1 MEPNKLFTHDRL
13 SDFVDNYKK
22 FVATKKKEQEEL
34 DPNLNAYS
42 YYHFSN
48 NPNGIIVDLIGRFGQ
63 NILSA
68 VSAWSPMKN
77 KNGIDAW
84 KINLARGLGKFR
96 ESEYALF
103 QSKKISGLEF
113 VINYDDIPAGYY
125 SNAPKMNID
134 QRNYA
139 YKSSISHTDRGTDNS
154 VTGISNNFSDLQT
167 ATSNKLGLN
176 RTSLIYKMISVD
188 WHGFFLGQAGNY
200 TITCNAENCLFY
212 IWVGDKAVCE
222 FMNGNSDV
230 NNNQTT
236 SEKLF
241 FPYEQFRYIRIQ
253 IYYFGNVQENVSFE
267 ILFNRIT
274 LENNTEMKE
283 TLSFNNSQNI
293 RSSMFQSNKI
303 SNLMAKDESNNSI
316 ESNGYSPSSSPSPS
330 KQSIKVTDFFC
341 HVPKYFPFI
350 LYCSFVSENERDFL
364 NNQFLC
370 YSMVEFK
377 NDILVVTDYEQLGI
391 FYQNIRMFM
400 SAVLNNNYDYND
412 SNRLSY
418 GVMSPINIQYTIIE
432 PGSSNSPTN
441 EITNGAPFA
450 FSLYKLNS
458 DLRMGKIYQ
467 IEGSLNENFAYPMKE
482 MDKEFIKNSLNYA
495 KDYEVYPGYYPNTN
509 SLDVQYYNKAV
520 NKNELQCKE
529 LCNNSSNCAYYY
541 SYSSNGTNKCIIDSQ
556 NSVPTFNRVPPK
568 NTNEPVDKGTT
579 SLKLRNYQ
587 FNINS
592 GNKECLN
599 LNDDIKHNELPV
611 LNNSNYSDTFKYSN
625 YNLDNKM
632 KIQSP
637 NDMGICGNPEYKKK
651 LHEAEDILF
660 KDTTYNKNGT
670 FVENFSGEIPDS
682 KYTDAIDDTSDGI
695 RTNLNNELL
704 YANKQQVINNN
715 NKELN
720 TLIPEYE
727 NVRKELIDT
736 EQKYVSSHIQSS
748 NQTGVRIMK
757 KQIMDNNELYLSSK
771 LLFTLG
777 TVSVTTL
784 LVFAIV
790 LAQD

>member
-22 FVATKKKEQEEL
+22 FVQTKKKEQEEL

-48 NPNGIIVDLIGRFGQ
+48 NPNGIIMNSIGRFGQ

-96 ESEYALF
+96 ESEHALF
-103 QSKKISGLEF
+103 QSNKKSGLEF
-113 VINYDDIPAGYY
+113 VINYDDIPTGLYN
-125 SNAPKMNID
+125 NAPKMNID

-139 YKSSISHTDRGTDNS
+139 YKSSVQHTDRGTDNS
-154 VTGISNNFSDLQT
+154 VIGISNDFSNLQA
-167 ATSNKLGLN
+167 ATSNKLSLN
-176 RTSLIYKMISVD
+176 KTSLIYKMVSVD

-200 TITCNAENCLFY
+200 TINCNAENCLFY

-253 IYYFGNVQENVSFE
+253 IYYFGNVQDNVSFE

-274 LENNTEMKE
+274 LENKTEMKE
-283 TLSFNNSQNI
+283 TLSFNNENI
-293 RSSMFQSNKI
+293 RSSMFQSNI
-303 SNLMAKDESNNSI
+303 VPNLMAA
-316 ESNGYSPSSSPSPS
+316 NGPSPSPS
-330 KQSIKVTDFFC
+330 PSPSPYKKATNANEFFY
-341 HVPKYFPFI
+341 HVPKYFPLI
-350 LYCSFVSENERDFL
+350 LYCAFVSENEQDFL

-377 NDILVVTDYEQLGI
+377 NDILVVKDYDQLGI

-400 SAVLNNNYDYND
+400 RAVLDNKYDYND

-418 GVMSPINIQYTIIE
+418 GVMSPINVQYTIIE
-432 PGSSNSPTN
+432 PGSSNSPAR
-441 EITNGAPFA
+441 EVTNGAPFA

-458 DLRMGKIYQ
+458 DFRMGKIYQ
-467 IEGSLNENFAYPMKE
+467 IEGSLNENFSYPMNE
-482 MDKEFIKNSLNYA
+482 MGKEFTKKSLNYA
-495 KDYEVYPGYYPNTN
+495 KDYEVYPGYYPNAN
-509 SLDVQYYNKAV
+509 AIDVQYYNKAV

-529 LCNNSSNCAYYY
+529 LCNNSTNCAYYY

-568 NTNEPVDKGTT
+568 NTNEPVDQGTT
-579 SLKLRNYQ
+579 SLNLRNYQ

-592 GNKECLN
+592 NNKECLS
-599 LNDDIKHNELPV
+599 LNDNIKNNVLPV

-637 NDMGICGNPEYKKK
+637 DDMGLCGNSAYIKK
-651 LHEAEDILF
+651 LNEAADILF

-670 FVENFSGEIPDS
+670 FVENFSDNIPDS
-682 KYTDAIDDTSDGI
+682 KYTDAIDDTGDGI

-704 YANKQQVINNN
+704 YANKQQVIN
-715 NKELN
+715 KKHQELN

-727 NVRKELIDT
+727 NTREEIGKKEQL
-736 EQKYVSSHIQSS
+736 YVPNHIQSS
-748 NQTGVRIMK
+748 DQTGVRILK

-790 LAQD
+790 LARD